1 MGEMTRA
8 QGRNQAKQHGAKRR
22 KGSKYFV
29 ANPDDVRFGKR
40 IPPTCHYRGRQPEGH
55 LFTVKGEP
63 YSGYLLSDSQVGDL
77 VEPFTKSRE
86 TEVIAEANHYNETGK
101 LFGER

>member
-1 MGEMTRA
+1 MSIGM
-8 QGRNQAKQHGAKRR
+8 KLR

-40 IPPTCHYRGRQPEGH
+40 IPLICHYRGRHPEGH
-55 LFTVKGEP
+55 LFTFGGDVN
-63 YSGYLLSDSQVGDL
+63 SGYWLSDSQVGDL

-86 TEVIAEANHYNETGK
+86 TEVTAEANHYNETGK